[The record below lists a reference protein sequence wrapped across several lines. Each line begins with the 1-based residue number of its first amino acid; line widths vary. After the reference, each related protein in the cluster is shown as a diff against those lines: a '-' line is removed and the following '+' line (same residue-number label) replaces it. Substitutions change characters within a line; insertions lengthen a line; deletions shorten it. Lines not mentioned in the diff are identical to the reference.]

1 MASATVPMLLS
12 AEIFASMFEK
22 SRSASYKLPIR
33 FQQLSSLFESAG
45 MPNEAI
51 TSLAFAIHYKLREFT
66 ENNDDYNETDELN
79 VGRTILRC
87 VEVMGGGE
95 GPFTAQSSS
104 DGCPES
110 STIASCQFFSRL
122 MRLYVKFYRKSMCEE
137 KSLAVVPCATLAD
150 VTKRS
155 RIGKTLEKA
164 LSLESSEESSQ
175 SVLPVYRV
183 FQLLITRSGVSGLDA
198 IAQVT
203 FLNRALYMFGRV
215 LAGEVANIQNDSN
228 DDCVSEDAHGEV
240 KKWITKQLSSEF
252 TGFLK
257 LSLTCASKGRGD
269 AISEQQYRQY
279 ESSIYLSASASF
291 FINHIESAA
300 AEKAKGDDDLPNLR
314 RSAIKYAEK
323 AKLLLQKASDE
334 NGRRNDREQLLLCAQ
349 QLAVDYYVMEVSRS
363 TRPEPSLRASFYKDC
378 IEAIEDIVGRLNNL
392 EGCQNISDI
401 NSFFAFALA
410 RMNSELQLL
419 GNSTLAIRAVA
430 LITRL
435 QDSACSK
442 TPNSDSTDQ
451 ASAMSNLISSLSEG
465 GFHGACRSL
474 LQGYLS
480 QNYSCGRVDDF
491 GGTLTAATNVIF
503 AKEDISINEIDLL
516 ATALLVHVQSSAPE
530 HLGSSFEFLNDII
543 EVVRDQEDCEDAS
556 SWVHVR
562 WILSTC
568 QIGIAQQMEKIGD
581 VPRSLNAYKD
591 CSRSCRSALAFLR
604 SPACQ
609 SAAATID
616 PTTILHPHNI
626 MHHFSVRLSQCLRDA
641 SSLYC
646 RQGNYNKGEGYALSL
661 VETMEALP
669 NSTTKTSKRG
679 ASDLMSLLEASSE
692 DDSVRRADALQ
703 FFVEIQ
709 AYSRDAVMVSSE
721 LQDRGGNPGSFVAD
735 DNVPE
740 KALQNVRS
748 TMRCK

>member
-1 MASATVPMLLS
+1 MASAIVPMLLS

-22 SRSASYKLPIR
+22 SRSSSYKLPIR

-45 MPNEAI
+45 MPNEAMA
-51 TSLAFAIHYKLREFT
+51 SLAFAIHYKLREST
-66 ENNDDYNETDELN
+66 ETSDDHNEAVELN
-79 VGRTILRC
+79 VGKTILRC
-87 VEVMGGGE
+87 VEVIGGGE
-95 GPFTAQSSS
+95 GPFTVQSSS
-104 DGCPES
+104 DGRPES
-110 STIASCQFFSRL
+110 STIASCQFFSRFI
-122 MRLYVKFYRKSMCEE
+122 RLYVKVYRKSRCEE
-137 KSLAVVPCATLAD
+137 ESLAVVPCATLTD
-150 VTKRS
+150 ITKRS

-164 LSLESSEESSQ
+164 LSLESSDESNQ

-183 FQLLITRSGVSGLDA
+183 FQLLITRSGVGGLDA

-203 FLNRALYMFGRV
+203 FLNRALFMFGRV

-228 DDCVSEDAHGEV
+228 KDCVREDAHDGV
-240 KKWITKQLSSEF
+240 KEWITKQLSSEF

-257 LSLTCASKGRGD
+257 LALTCASKGRGD
-269 AISEQQYRQY
+269 VICEQQYRQY

-291 FINHIESAA
+291 FINHIDSVASE
-300 AEKAKGDDDLPNLR
+300 KGDDDLPNLR

-334 NGRRNDREQLLLCAQ
+334 NGGRNDHEQLLLCVQ

-363 TRPEPSLRASFYKDC
+363 TRSDPSLEASFYKDC
-378 IEAIEDIVGRLNNL
+378 IEAMEDIIGHLYNL
-392 EGCQNISDI
+392 EGCQNIADV

-419 GNSTLAIRAVA
+419 GTSTLAIRAAA

-435 QDSACSK
+435 QDSACSEK
-442 TPNSDSTDQ
+442 PTSDSSDH
-451 ASAMSNLISSLSEG
+451 ALALSNLISSLSEG

-474 LQGYLS
+474 LQGFFS
-480 QNYSCGRVDDF
+480 RNYSCGRVDDF
-491 GGTLTAATNVIF
+491 GSTLTATTNAIF

-530 HLGSSFEFLNDII
+530 HLGSSCQFLNDII
-543 EVVRDQEDCEDAS
+543 EVVKDQEDCEDAS

-568 QIGIAQQMEKIGD
+568 QIGIAQQMEKVGD
-581 VPRSLNAYKD
+581 VPRSLDAYKD

-604 SPACQ
+604 SPAGQ
-609 SAAATID
+609 SAAANID
-616 PTTILHPHNI
+616 PNTFLHPHNI
-626 MHHFSVRLSQCLRDA
+626 THHFSVRLSQCLRDA

-646 RQGNYNKGEGYALSL
+646 RQGNYSKGEGYALSL
-661 VETMEALP
+661 VETMNALP
-669 NSTTKTSKRG
+669 DFNTKTSKRG

-709 AYSRDAVMVSSE
+709 SYSRDAAMVSSE
-721 LQDRGGNPGSFVAD
+721 FQDRGRNPAFFVD
-735 DNVPE
+735 DNNVPE